1 LTNFIIAE
9 TETFIKKRNSPR
21 FKGLYKKIKDYVYPQ
36 LRVNPYF
43 GPHIKKLKGDYREVY
58 RFRIGEYR
66 LFYTI
71 EKERVILFILNLEH
85 RQSAYD

>member
-1 LTNFIIAE
+1 M
-9 TETFIKKRNSPR
+9 
-21 FKGLYKKIKDYVYPQ
+21 GLYKKIKDYVYPQ

-71 EKERVILFILNLEH
+71 EKERVILIAVTTGDGSYLL
-85 RQSAYD
+85 